1 MPNIDL
7 MLNNKHEFRI
17 LQCWQYNL
25 QCEEVLYHKFTTVFQ
40 NDDNSSILGQSCKSD

>member
-1 MPNIDL
+1 MPNINL

-25 QCEEVLYHKFTTVFQ
+25 QCEEALYRNSQQYSRMMTTAAF
-40 NDDNSSILGQSCKSD
+40 